1 MTVTL
6 SWPAVLPPPTMQGY
20 GIDDDLKVER
30 SDMESGSARERPTS
44 TAITSAVQV
53 QWKFTLIEY
62 AIFESW
68 LVNRA
73 RGQWF
78 NMTYL
83 GGIGLV
89 ECEARIQKGKAPSK
103 FQNGARVTVTA
114 TVDIRERPMLSDA
127 ELQVFLEEDGQALLD
142 AIASLHITLQQYFE
156 GVGA

>member
-6 SWPAVLPPPTMQGY
+6 NWPVRLPLPSMSGY
-20 GIDDDLKVER
+20 GIEDDPHVER
-30 SDMESGSARERPTS
+30 SEMESGSARERRTS
-44 TAITSAVQV
+44 TQITSTFQA
-53 QWKFTLIEY
+53 QWKFTLREY

-89 ECEARIQKGKAPSK
+89 SCEARIQKGKAPSK

-114 TVDIRERPMLSDA
+114 TVDVRDRPMLTDA
-127 ELQVFLEEDGQALLD
+127 ELTMLIDADEEDFAALFD
-142 AIASLHITLQQYFE
+142 DIAAIHQTINHGLWS
-156 GVGA
+156 